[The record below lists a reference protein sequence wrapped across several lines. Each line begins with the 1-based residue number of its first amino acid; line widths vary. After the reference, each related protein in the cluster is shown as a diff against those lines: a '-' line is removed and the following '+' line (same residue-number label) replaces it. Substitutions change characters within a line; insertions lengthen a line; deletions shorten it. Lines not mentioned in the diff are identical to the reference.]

1 VNAQSGLALLTCKKI
16 RKGKHL
22 LLRRDKTSG
31 GNKRFA
37 IMTLME
43 AQATALPIFCFSRNS
58 VGVSPVNFLNTV
70 LKVVFE
76 LKPASKPMDRIVKF

>member
-1 VNAQSGLALLTCKKI
+1 
-16 RKGKHL
+16 
-22 LLRRDKTSG
+22 
-31 GNKRFA
+31 
-37 IMTLME
+37 MTLME